1 VPGELLSAPRLALT
15 SETVEQLSHS
25 RQEPAWL
32 RAVRLRALEAYE
44 RMPMPDQR
52 TEGWR
57 RTSLRGLP
65 FDEQDPLGH
74 GADPLGHGAD
84 GSARPTADNTD
95 IARTDGSRGL
105 AGTDALAVQ
114 AGATL
119 LAFRNGV
126 AVGKSS
132 GQGPRAMDLREA
144 LQDPE
149 LSPRIQR
156 HFATL
161 VPPESDKFTAL
172 HYALFNVGVAIVIPR
187 GAAVADPIWITHDFD
202 GQPDHTALVHTL
214 VIAEEGSEVSVVED
228 YSGGSGVASG
238 VVEQVLGP
246 NAHVRY
252 VQLQRWAP
260 EVWSFSWQRAHLAQD
275 ASLKTLNV
283 ALGARTA
290 RNTVQVLLEGRGGQ
304 VDILGVVDGHGR
316 QYVDFETLQEHSG
329 NATRSDLIIHN
340 ALRDQSSANF
350 TGLIRINT
358 SAHQTESSQEQKNI
372 LLSERSKAD
381 SDPKLEILN
390 NDVIRCTHGAAVGPV
405 DQEMVFYLESRGLE
419 RASAEQLIVEGFFQS
434 TLRKL
439 GLPRVEEALWS
450 AIAEH
455 ETLAAA
461 TNAE

>member
-1 VPGELLSAPRLALT
+1 VPGCQILSAPRLALT
-15 SETVEQLSHS
+15 RETVEQLSRRRH
-25 RQEPAWL
+25 EPAWL
-32 RAVRLRALEAYE
+32 LAMRLRAFEAFE

-65 FDEQDPLGH
+65 VDEVDPLGRGDVPSSWAIEH
-74 GADPLGHGAD
+74 G
-84 GSARPTADNTD
+84 
-95 IARTDGSRGL
+95 RT
-105 AGTDALAVQ
+105 V
-114 AGATL
+114 
-119 LAFRNGV
+119 
-126 AVGKSS
+126 
-132 GQGPRAMDLREA
+132 MDLREA
-144 LQDPE
+144 LEDPR
-149 LSPRIQR
+149 LSQRIQR
-156 HFATL
+156 YFGTVVA
-161 VPPESDKFTAL
+161 PESDKFTAM
-172 HYALFNVGVAIVIPR
+172 HYAFFNAAVVVLVPR
-187 GAAVADPIWITHDFD
+187 GTIIEDPIWVTHHS
-202 GQPDHTALVHTL
+202 GEQSALVHTL
-214 VIAEEGSEVSVVED
+214 VIAEDESQVSIVED
-228 YSGGSGVASG
+228 YRGGSGVASG
-238 VVEQVLGP
+238 VVEQVVGV

-260 EVWSFSWQRAHLAQD
+260 DVWSFSWQRAQLAQD

-290 RNTVQVLLEGRGGQ
+290 RNTVQVLLAGRGGQ
-304 VDILGVVDGHGR
+304 ADLLGVVDGHGR
-316 QYVDFETLQEHSG
+316 QYVDFQTLQEHSG

-340 ALRDQSSANF
+340 ALRDRSSANF
-350 TGLIRINT
+350 TGLIRINK

-405 DQEMVFYLESRGLE
+405 DQEMVFYLESRGLD

-455 ETLAAA
+455 EQQANAA
-461 TNAE
+461 NE